1 MSFFESVPELPPPPF
16 EGPEPPAWM
25 RQDAMI
31 PGWSPAGLLLIRTDD
46 VAVAVGG
53 VRGYPN
59 GFEFTV
65 HVRLRQQGFVWGTGP
80 FDSLA
85 DPRTAR
91 APEQALRLGILYA
104 NGRRARTPSYRPRPV
119 IDKEADGGHL
129 ILLPIGGGGS
139 ERQWD
144 GDFWV
149 HPLPPNGPVT
159 FVASWLLYEVAETH
173 AELDSSAIY
182 DAAQRADILWP

>member
-1 MSFFESVPELPPPPF
+1 
-16 EGPEPPAWM
+16 M

-65 HVRLRQQGFVWGTGP
+65 HVRLRQQGSVCGTGP

-85 DPRTAR
+85 DPRTAPHGHPNR
-91 APEQALRLGILYA
+91 RSGSASCTP
-104 NGRRARTPSYRPRPV
+104 NGRRAVAQSVARPPVKREGSIPVLGTAWRLSPAMRP
-119 IDKEADGGHL
+119 
-129 ILLPIGGGGS
+129 LLS
-139 ERQWD
+139 TRR
-144 GDFWV
+144 GD
-149 HPLPPNGPVT
+149 
-159 FVASWLLYEVAETH
+159 LLTYLT
-173 AELDSSAIY
+173 
-182 DAAQRADILWP
+182 R

>member
-1 MSFFESVPELPPPPF
+1 M
-16 EGPEPPAWM
+16 
-25 RQDAMI
+25 
-31 PGWSPAGLLLIRTDD
+31 
-46 VAVAVGG
+46 
-53 VRGYPN
+53 
-59 GFEFTV
+59 
-65 HVRLRQQGFVWGTGP
+65 
-80 FDSLA
+80 
-85 DPRTAR
+85 
-91 APEQALRLGILYA
+91 
-104 NGRRARTPSYRPRPV
+104 

>member
-1 MSFFESVPELPPPPF
+1 
-16 EGPEPPAWM
+16 
-25 RQDAMI
+25 MI
-31 PGWSPAGLLLIRTDD
+31 PGWSPAGLTLIRTDD

-53 VRGYPN
+53 LRGYPN

-65 HVRLRQQGFVWGTGP
+65 HVRLRQQELVWGTGP

-85 DPRTAR
+85 DPRTRR

-104 NGRRARTPSYRPRPV
+104 DGRRARTPSYRPHPV
-119 IDKEADGGHL
+119 TDKEADGGHL

-159 FVASWLLYEVAETH
+159 FIASWLLYEVAETR

-182 DAAQRADILWP
+182 AAAQHADILWP

>member
-1 MSFFESVPELPPPPF
+1 
-16 EGPEPPAWM
+16 M
-25 RQDAMI
+25 RQDAVI
-31 PGWSPAGLLLIRTDD
+31 PGWSSAGLLLIRTDD

-91 APEQALRLGILYA
+91 APEQALRLGTCTPMA
-104 NGRRARTPSYRPRPV
+104 AEPGPPATGRARS
-119 IDKEADGGHL
+119 L
-129 ILLPIGGGGS
+129 IRKLTAG
-139 ERQWD
+139 
-144 GDFWV
+144 
-149 HPLPPNGPVT
+149 T
-159 FVASWLLYEVAETH
+159 
-173 AELDSSAIY
+173 
-182 DAAQRADILWP
+182 

>member
-1 MSFFESVPELPPPPF
+1 
-16 EGPEPPAWM
+16 M

-31 PGWSPAGLLLIRTDD
+31 PGWSPAVLLLIRTDG

-85 DPRTAR
+85 DPRTAGHPNR
-91 APEQALRLGILYA
+91 RSGWASCTPMAAEPGPPATG
-104 NGRRARTPSYRPRPV
+104 RAR
-119 IDKEADGGHL
+119 
-129 ILLPIGGGGS
+129 
-139 ERQWD
+139 
-144 GDFWV
+144 
-149 HPLPPNGPVT
+149 
-159 FVASWLLYEVAETH
+159 
-173 AELDSSAIY
+173 
-182 DAAQRADILWP
+182 

>member
-1 MSFFESVPELPPPPF
+1 
-16 EGPEPPAWM
+16 M

-31 PGWSPAGLLLIRTDD
+31 PGWSPAGLLLIRTGD

-104 NGRRARTPSYRPRPV
+104 NGRPARTPSYRPRLV

-139 ERQWD
+139 ERHWD
-144 GDFWV
+144 RG
-149 HPLPPNGPVT
+149 
-159 FVASWLLYEVAETH
+159 LLG
-173 AELDSSAIY
+173 SSAATERPGHLRRVV
-182 DAAQRADILWP
+182 AAVRGDRDTC

>member
-1 MSFFESVPELPPPPF
+1 M
-16 EGPEPPAWM
+16 
-25 RQDAMI
+25 
-31 PGWSPAGLLLIRTDD
+31 
-46 VAVAVGG
+46 
-53 VRGYPN
+53 
-59 GFEFTV
+59 
-65 HVRLRQQGFVWGTGP
+65 WGAGP

-149 HPLPPNGPVT
+149 HPLPPNGAVT

>member
-1 MSFFESVPELPPPPF
+1 MTWPLPW
-16 EGPEPPAWM
+16 A
-25 RQDAMI
+25 AC
-31 PGWSPAGLLLIRTDD
+31 
-46 VAVAVGG
+46 VA
-53 VRGYPN
+53 
-59 GFEFTV
+59 T
-65 HVRLRQQGFVWGTGP
+65 
-80 FDSLA
+80 
-85 DPRTAR
+85 RTALNSPSTFGCASRDSYGAPVRSTRSRTR
-91 APEQALRLGILYA
+91 APHGHP
-104 NGRRARTPSYRPRPV
+104 NRRSGWASCTPMAAEPGPPSYRPRPV

>member
-1 MSFFESVPELPPPPF
+1 
-16 EGPEPPAWM
+16 M

-91 APEQALRLGILYA
+91 APGQALRLGILYA

-119 IDKEADGGHL
+119 IDKEADGGH
-129 ILLPIGGGGS
+129 
-139 ERQWD
+139 
-144 GDFWV
+144 
-149 HPLPPNGPVT
+149 GP
-159 FVASWLLYEVAETH
+159 FRSWKGLFC
-173 AELDSSAIY
+173 
-182 DAAQRADILWP
+182 